1 MTSLKDM
8 RRVDLVVPYQ
18 EPQPRPDEVEFS
30 STLSSTLPMAAMMT
44 RNRFIGWAS
53 FVFSL
58 QSWLGQS
65 EQARR
70 NASMP
75 GYFSAVMA
83 FLALV
88 IVYLPIFLPPNIK
101 QHMPLTP

>member
-1 MTSLKDM
+1 MASLKDM

-18 EPQPRPDEVEFS
+18 QPQPRPDEVEFS
-30 STLSSTLPMAAMMT
+30 SSIASTLPMAAMMT
-44 RNRFIGWAS
+44 RNRFVGWAS

-65 EQARR
+65 EQTRR

-75 GYFSAVMA
+75 GYFSAGMA
-83 FLALV
+83 FLALAV
-88 IVYLPIFLPPNIK
+88 VYLPLFMPPAVRQNA
-101 QHMPLTP
+101 PLTP